1 MLLLEPI
8 ILTFYCDVPTVG
20 LRGNLR
26 VIYDRLTHTC
36 TQRPQTYTQLVV
48 PPGTLLSHY
57 LAIMLRRKSRNDVRL
72 TRTSHIVDIVVD
84 VTVNDAKCRGGKEV
98 VAHTKHKKKT
108 QKRRQ
113 ICARVMR
120 LLFCNKFRHGA
131 SAVFLTGAANLRQSR
146 KYIGHD

>member
-1 MLLLEPI
+1 MYRPWGCVE
-8 ILTFYCDVPTVG
+8 
-20 LRGNLR
+20 
-26 VIYDRLTHTC
+26 IYAC

-98 VAHTKHKKKT
+98 VAHTKHKKNTK
-108 QKRRQ
+108 
-113 ICARVMR
+113 
-120 LLFCNKFRHGA
+120 NDGKFVHELCDYC
-131 SAVFLTGAANLRQSR
+131 SATNFVTVPLRCF
-146 KYIGHD
+146 